1 MDTPGIFPGFSSLAA
16 LAVCCVV
23 GLLLLAAGLLGGWA
37 AAKKEMRLPGWLSRL
52 LAPAGL
58 GIQLPLQLK
67 WEK

>member
-37 AAKKEMRLPGWLSRL
+37 AAKKEMRLPDGFPACLLPPGWAMTRR
-52 LAPAGL
+52 
-58 GIQLPLQLK
+58 
-67 WEK
+67 